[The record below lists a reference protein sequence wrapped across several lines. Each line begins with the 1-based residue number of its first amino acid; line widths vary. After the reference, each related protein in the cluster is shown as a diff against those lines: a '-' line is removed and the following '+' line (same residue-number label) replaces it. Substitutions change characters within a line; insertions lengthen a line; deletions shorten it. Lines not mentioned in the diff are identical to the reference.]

1 MHIPSYISIGHTA
14 TAAMSD
20 SDSDSGSDSD
30 SHMRSVSSQASSK
43 GDESLDFRMS
53 FRSPPSGDVLIID
66 EDITA
71 SEERSILTC
80 SSYATPVTAKKK
92 VIRRTNAQIVAD
104 TIVKNAVKSAKSEV
118 TAAKESA
125 KKKPESSVDTFV
137 ELKGKKHAVQPSRSN
152 WSIEEQICL
161 IKCYKKREVSCE
173 KSQDKKL
180 IQITKMWLVEIPSL
194 MGNDF
199 GRVRLTPSN
208 SMGSSPYKSKWQDI
222 RKKVSDFKAAQPDGR
237 EEELPD
243 SEGPT
248 GGGLDE
254 NGIEDESV
262 AVWGPKDLGPSSVLS
277 LDYPDAVDL

>member
-125 KKKPESSVDTFV
+125 KKKRKAVSIPSLS
-137 ELKGKKHAVQPSRSN
+137 LKGKNMLCSP
-152 WSIEEQICL
+152 
-161 IKCYKKREVSCE
+161 
-173 KSQDKKL
+173 QDR
-180 IQITKMWLVEIPSL
+180 IGQ
-194 MGNDF
+194 
-199 GRVRLTPSN
+199 
-208 SMGSSPYKSKWQDI
+208 
-222 RKKVSDFKAAQPDGR
+222 
-237 EEELPD
+237 
-243 SEGPT
+243 
-248 GGGLDE
+248 
-254 NGIEDESV
+254 
-262 AVWGPKDLGPSSVLS
+262 
-277 LDYPDAVDL
+277 